1 MSSQVQAINLNE
13 NTKTIVAVIFSMN
26 LLSKI
31 TREQYIS
38 NLFFMDQKE
47 KNWVKYKPINIIA
60 FFNFIKTIDV
70 NAYNLIYIILMKKKK
85 NKKK

>member
-13 NTKTIVAVIFSMN
+13 NTNTIVAVIFSMN

-31 TREQYIS
+31 AREQYIS
-38 NLFFMDQKE
+38 NLFFSNQKE
-47 KNWVKYKPINIIA
+47 KNWVKYKPINIIT

-70 NAYNLIYIILMKKKK
+70 NTYNLIYIILMKKKK